1 MFLLWKQQMNF
12 LMRKDEYFKKLAAR
26 VNCEMPRS
34 KAFWGA
40 VIQRLEKFSLDSWI
54 KGY

>member
-1 MFLLWKQQMNF
+1 MNF

-26 VNCEMPRS
+26 VNCEMRS